1 MESEK
6 SKQKS
11 IVKGES
17 YDSYEE
23 FESVFRDYCEKTSQ
37 NFVKRSSHPLKIE
50 YIKGESV
57 KEKESILEKIR
68 YKDIIYDCVHKGQVR
83 KNAEYKGDRM
93 DTHTKKI
100 DCKAT
105 IRLNFVNK
113 SQKLILTQ
121 IEGDHNQPVTPT
133 LYQQYSNIRKPSDQA
148 FQKSKIQWFQR

>member
-57 KEKESILEKIR
+57 
-68 YKDIIYDCVHKGQVR
+68 G
-83 KNAEYKGDRM
+83 
-93 DTHTKKI
+93 
-100 DCKAT
+100 
-105 IRLNFVNK
+105 
-113 SQKLILTQ
+113 
-121 IEGDHNQPVTPT
+121 
-133 LYQQYSNIRKPSDQA
+133 
-148 FQKSKIQWFQR
+148 